1 MTRLLTLFAAFLSLL
16 SISSCEKDDS
26 PEKIYLTVNG
36 PDGNPVSTTIT
47 IPDGASYTE
56 QFSIQS
62 NGKWNIV
69 KPAADS
75 WLTVSP
81 FEGEGNKT
89 VTVSVYANDQ
99 TDVRQSTLTF
109 CADDK
114 DFLKITIRQEGK
126 KETGPYLKVT
136 PNTPQTIGAS
146 GGDIPFTVD
155 SYSGVWEYTIQGTS
169 TGWLTEKEKTA
180 TRVILTASE
189 NTQSDI
195 QTATI
200 EFYVPGASDLKQSVT
215 ITQAAQEPAPTADLL
230 DVVFNN
236 DGSATDLSPMQN
248 QVENLAG
255 SASMTYFNDGYQGYV
270 AHFNH
275 TPGASISTG
284 YYKVNYSGNTQF
296 ENGLADGH
304 TLETLFMYDDEIKIG
319 TEVKMFSAM
328 ESGGTGFLLTSD
340 KGEITFLPNVGG
352 WKWTRSGVVP
362 EKGVY
367 YHVVGVWDKQ
377 KGTSTIYVNGVR
389 KGSTSASG
397 SFSFPPNKNCY
408 WFCIGGDA
416 SASGAGNAWRGDIA
430 IARVYDDA
438 LTAEEVSK
446 LWDAVKDKMPEN
458 AIKISDIMFLP
469 IANVAEG
476 SAYRIGGTGFQNGD
490 QIRLESTTNESN
502 TFVCQ
507 TTVTDKY
514 AEITIPSGFVSGEYR
529 IIVQR
534 EDKTYPLGTAQLTLT
549 DQPTELKFPKV
560 IAHRGYHTVNGA
572 AHNSIASLRAAQ
584 ELGVYGS
591 EGDFYITKDDV
602 VVAYHDASI
611 NGITI
616 DQANYDQIKNMT
628 LSNGEKIPTFASFL
642 DVLEQDPQMKLVIEV
657 KTHSNTTNDDRAV
670 DAITA
675 MVEERGLT
683 DQVDYIA
690 FSYHV
695 CQRLVTKV
703 PEGTTIGYLSGNIAP
718 SDLAAGINCI
728 DYEQGTLRNNP
739 QWIQEAHDAGL
750 VVNVWTVNSEQDM
763 MYFIGMGVD
772 FITTDSPQ
780 TLKEIIA
787 RLSD

>member
-1 MTRLLTLFAAFLSLL
+1 MNKLFSLFVVFLSLL
-16 SISSCEKDDS
+16 SITSCEKDDS
-26 PEKIYLTVNG
+26 SKPIYLNVNG
-36 PDGNPVSTTIT
+36 PDGKPAATSITIT
-47 IPDGASYTE
+47 EGAGYSE
-56 QFSIQS
+56 QFTLQS
-62 NGKWNIV
+62 NGKWNIE
-69 KPAADS
+69 KPATDS

-81 FEGEGNKT
+81 TEGEGDKT
-89 VTVSVYANDQ
+89 ITISADPNNQ
-99 TDVRQSTLTF
+99 SEARQSQLVF
-109 CADDK
+109 HADNK
-114 DFLKITIRQEGK
+114 DFLTITIRQEGK
-126 KETGPYLKVT
+126 KETGPYLNVT
-136 PNTPQTIGAS
+136 PDTPQTIDAS
-146 GGDIPFTVD
+146 GGDIAFTID
-155 SYSGVWEYTIQGTS
+155 SYSGIWDYTIQGTS
-169 TGWLTEKEKTA
+169 TGWLSEKEKND
-180 TRVILTASE
+180 TRIIFTASE
-189 NTQSDI
+189 NTQSNAL
-195 QTATI
+195 TATI
-200 EFYVPGASDLKQSVT
+200 EFYVPGISDLKQSIT
-215 ITQAAQEPAPTADLL
+215 ITQSAPKPVPTADLL

-236 DGSATDLSPMQN
+236 DGSATDISPLQN
-248 QVENLAG
+248 NVENLAG
-255 SASMTYFNDGYQGYV
+255 SSSMTYFNDGYQGYI

-275 TPGASISTG
+275 TPGASISSG
-284 YYKVNYSGNTQF
+284 YYKVNFSGNTQF

-304 TLETLFMYDDEIKIG
+304 TMETLFMYDDDIKIG

-352 WKWTRSGVVP
+352 WKWTRSGIVP
-362 EKGVY
+362 EKGTY

-430 IARVYDDA
+430 IARVYDA
-438 LTAEEVSK
+438 PLSETEIAK

-458 AIKISDIMFLP
+458 AIKISDILFLP
-469 IANVAEG
+469 KANVAEG
-476 SAYRIGGTGFQNGD
+476 SSYRIGGTGFQNGD

-502 TFVCQ
+502 VFTCP

-514 AEITIPSGFVSGEYR
+514 AEITIPSGFISGEYR
-529 IIVQR
+529 LIVQR
-534 EDKTYPLGTAQLTLT
+534 EDKSYPLGTAQLTLS

-572 AHNSIASLRAAQ
+572 AHNSIASLKAAQ

-602 VVAYHDASI
+602 VVAYHDATI

-642 DVLEQDPQMKLVIEV
+642 DILEQDPQMKLVIEI

-703 PEGTTIGYLSGNIAP
+703 PAGTTIGYLSGNIAP
-718 SDLAAGINCI
+718 TELAPGINCI
-728 DYEQGTLRNNP
+728 DYDMSSLRNNP
-739 QWIQEAHDAGL
+739 QWIEEAHNAGL

-763 MYFIGMGVD
+763 MDFIGMGVD

-780 TLKEIIA
+780 VLKEIIA
-787 RLSD
+787 RLAD

>member
-1 MTRLLTLFAAFLSLL
+1 MNRFFTLLIVSLSLL
-16 SISSCEKDDS
+16 SMASCEKDDS
-26 PEKIYLTVNG
+26 PEQIYLTVNG
-36 PDGNPVSTTIT
+36 PDGNPASTTIT
-47 IPDGASYTE
+47 IPDGTSYTE
-56 QFSIQS
+56 QLTLQS
-62 NGKWNIV
+62 NGKWSIE
-69 KPAADS
+69 KPASDS
-75 WLTVSP
+75 WLKVSP
-81 FEGEGNKT
+81 TAGEGDQA
-89 VTVSVYANDQ
+89 VTVSVDPNSQSEA
-99 TDVRQSTLTF
+99 RQSQLVF
-109 CADDK
+109 RADNK
-114 DFLKITIRQEGK
+114 DFLKITIHQEGQ
-126 KETGPYLKVT
+126 KETEPYLTVT
-136 PNTPQTIGAS
+136 PDTPQTIAAS
-146 GGDIPFTVD
+146 GGDLPFTVD
-155 SYSGVWEYTIQGTS
+155 SYSGLWDYTIQGSS
-169 TGWLTEKEKTA
+169 TDWLTEKERTA
-180 TRVILTASE
+180 SRIIFTASE
-189 NTQSDI
+189 NMQTDAQS
-195 QTATI
+195 ATI
-200 EFYVPGASDLKQSVT
+200 EFYVPGTSDLKQSITVT
-215 ITQAAQEPAPTADLL
+215 LSAPKPAPNADLL
-230 DVVFNN
+230 DVVFHN
-236 DGSATDLSPMQN
+236 DGSATDISPLQN
-248 QVENLAG
+248 HVEHLAG
-255 SASMTYFNDGYQGYV
+255 SSSMTYLNDGYQGYI

-284 YYKVNYSGNTQF
+284 YYKVNYSGKTQF

-362 EKGVY
+362 EKGTY

-377 KGTSTIYVNGVR
+377 KGSATIYINGVR

-397 SFSFPPNKNCY
+397 TFSFPPNKNCY

-416 SASGAGNAWRGDIA
+416 SGSGAGNAWRGDIA
-430 IARVYDDA
+430 IARVYDDP
-438 LTAEEVSK
+438 LTEDEVSK
-446 LWDAVKDKMPEN
+446 LWDAVKDKMPQN
-458 AIKISDIMFLP
+458 AITISDILFLTQ
-469 IANVAEG
+469 ANVAEG
-476 SAYRIGGTGFQNGD
+476 SPYRIGGTGFQNGD
-490 QIRLESTTNESN
+490 LIRLESVTSESN
-502 TFVCQ
+502 VFTCT
-507 TTVTDKY
+507 TTVTEKY

-529 IIVQR
+529 LIVQR
-534 EDKTYPLGTAQLTLT
+534 GEKSYPLGTAQLTLS
-549 DQPTELKFPKV
+549 DQPPVLKLPQV

-572 AHNSIASLRAAQ
+572 AHNSVASLKAAQ

-591 EGDFYITKDDV
+591 EGDFYITKDGV
-602 VVAYHDASI
+602 VVAYHDPTI

-642 DVLEQDPQMKLVIEV
+642 DVLEQDPQMKLVIEI

-683 DQVDYIA
+683 GQVDYIA

-718 SDLAAGINCI
+718 SQLEPGINCI
-728 DYEQGTLRNNP
+728 DYDMNTIRNNP
-739 QWIQEAHDAGL
+739 QWVQEAHDAGR

-763 MYFIGMGVD
+763 LEFIGMGVD

-780 TLKEIIA
+780 ILKEIVA
-787 RLSD
+787 RLTD